1 MRRKVLTEEEMR
13 MNAFDIMKKTMKFV
27 WLKLGFGA
35 AMTGIVIVLIGLAAG
50 IGALTKSSGVF
61 AILLC
66 IGMIA
71 FAGVFNFAMNY
82 IGHMLKAGHI
92 AVVAHAV
99 TTGQVPDNQFEF
111 GKQMVAERFVT
122 TNAYLVVDR
131 LVSGAVRQLQNAVG
145 KVGEVLDFI
154 PGMDK
159 LTDFVQTFIRIALG
173 YVDECCLGYCFVNKE
188 KSAFEASCD
197 GVVIYFQNAKKLLK
211 DAALTTLIVM
221 VATFLSWFVPFLIL
235 MPIFSLF
242 KWNITIAAFIC
253 IFIAVTIK
261 SAFVDTYVM
270 VKMMVSYMEV
280 APATELSFDLYDK
293 LCGLSAKFRELF
305 DKARAGV
312 TSM

>member
-1 MRRKVLTEEEMR
+1 

-66 IGMIA
+66 IGIIA
-71 FAGVFNFAMNY
+71 FAAVFNFAMNY
-82 IGHMLKAGHI
+82 IGYMLKAGHI

-99 TTGQVPDNQFEF
+99 TTGQVPDDQFEF

-145 KVGEVLDFI
+145 KVGEFLDFI

-159 LTDFVQTFIRIALG
+159 LTSLVQTFIRIALG

-188 KSAFEASCD
+188 KGAFEASCD

-211 DAALTTLIVM
+211 DAAFTTLIV
-221 VATFLSWFVPFLIL
+221 VVVSFLSWFVPFLIL
-235 MPIFSLF
+235 MPIFSIF
-242 KWNITIAAFIC
+242 KWNIIIAAFIC
-253 IFIAVTIK
+253 IFIAATIK
-261 SAFVDTYVM
+261 SAFIDTYVM

-280 APATELSFDLYDK
+280 APTTEISFDLYDK

-305 DKARAGV
+305 NKARAGV
-312 TSM
+312 ASM